1 MELQVSNNIFFN
13 QFFIEALQ
21 ELQQFLS
28 EWKQEYNNGKY
39 LKIDQEKITLVEN
52 NEAKTETS
60 IDKILECS
68 FTSPPEFDLFNE
80 FINCE
85 DWDILHQTT
94 TMNPE
99 PKPVNLDEDDNE
111 LWNNEFNIEESSV
124 NKPREGRSTLED
136 KIEATSSSLNEDD
149 SPFVKITRDLN
160 RNSEVND
167 IPSCPFTGNDE
178 MDTFNKII
186 TAYIKIKKNNLKR
199 IPRLEILYYL
209 GKLFVDNNHD
219 NRLITKFNRILL
231 EKFKKSGTSRL
242 RIQATRIYTL
252 FYKYGLNKLYN
263 SVEVYITDF
272 GKLTPEQF
280 EQLRN

>member
-1 MELQVSNNIFFN
+1 MF
-13 QFFIEALQ
+13 
-21 ELQQFLS
+21 
-28 EWKQEYNNGKY
+28 
-39 LKIDQEKITLVEN
+39 
-52 NEAKTETS
+52 
-60 IDKILECS
+60 
-68 FTSPPEFDLFNE
+68 FTSPPEFDLFKE

-85 DWDILHQTT
+85 DWNILHQTT
-94 TMNPE
+94 TTNLE
-99 PKPVNLDEDDNE
+99 PKSVNLDENDNE
-111 LWNNEFNIEESSV
+111 LQNNKFNIEESSV
-124 NKPREGRSTLED
+124 NKPRKGRSTLED

-149 SPFVKITRDLN
+149 FSFVKITRDLKC
-160 RNSEVND
+160 NSEVND
-167 IPSCPFTGNDE
+167 IPSCPFTGNNE
-178 MDTFNKII
+178 MNTFNKII
-186 TAYIKIKKNNLKR
+186 TAYIKIKKNNLKH
-199 IPRLEILYYL
+199 ISQLEILYYL

>member
-1 MELQVSNNIFFN
+1 M
-13 QFFIEALQ
+13 
-21 ELQQFLS
+21 
-28 EWKQEYNNGKY
+28 
-39 LKIDQEKITLVEN
+39 
-52 NEAKTETS
+52 
-60 IDKILECS
+60 
-68 FTSPPEFDLFNE
+68 
-80 FINCE
+80 
-85 DWDILHQTT
+85 
-94 TMNPE
+94 
-99 PKPVNLDEDDNE
+99 
-111 LWNNEFNIEESSV
+111 
-124 NKPREGRSTLED
+124 
-136 KIEATSSSLNEDD
+136 TSSSLNEDN